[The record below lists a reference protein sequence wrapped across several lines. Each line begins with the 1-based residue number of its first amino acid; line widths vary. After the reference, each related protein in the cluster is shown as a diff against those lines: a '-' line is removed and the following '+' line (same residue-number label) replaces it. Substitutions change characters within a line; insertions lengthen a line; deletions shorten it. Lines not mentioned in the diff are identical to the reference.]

1 MAYTERPRN
10 PDYGLYPGAEE
21 FLGAPPF
28 SGWDEENGRWHPDYE
43 PGQPGDP
50 NYKPPTADPP
60 PAAAPPKNPFDTSKV
75 PSGIPVDWA
84 KSFIASNPGDY
95 HRLASAYGSQRT
107 GGNDTP
113 DGSAAPSPPPS
124 SSTLAPVQS
133 WLQQAPPPAAAPPP
147 PDPYAALAAQQQA
160 AYAAAQQQ
168 QNTLLQQMMEQ
179 QRQRDTA
186 AAQQEAARKARADEL
201 YGTLSG
207 RARQSLDVD
216 ANDPIISGQ
225 VNNFRNEQTRAL
237 RNMQS
242 EASEAGR
249 GMGPAAL
256 AVAAERAGTATGGF
270 QSELLARELSSR
282 RAEVANAIASMG
294 GMLSADQ
301 QVGLQRELAGI
312 DSAIKQYQLGQGN
325 QGLDLQRELGLGG
338 QNLQRELGFG
348 GLGLQRDLG
357 FGDLN
362 LRNQLG
368 NRGLDLDQLRALLT
382 NRQFYSDLGLR
393 QQQLNSNNDQFTS
406 RLGFDTADRSMYWDA
421 LKSGL
426 LSG

>member
-1 MAYTERPRN
+1 
-10 PDYGLYPGAEE
+10 
-21 FLGAPPF
+21 
-28 SGWDEENGRWHPDYE
+28 
-43 PGQPGDP
+43 
-50 NYKPPTADPP
+50 
-60 PAAAPPKNPFDTSKV
+60 
-75 PSGIPVDWA
+75 
-84 KSFIASNPGDY
+84 
-95 HRLASAYGSQRT
+95 
-107 GGNDTP
+107 
-113 DGSAAPSPPPS
+113 
-124 SSTLAPVQS
+124 
-133 WLQQAPPPAAAPPP
+133 
-147 PDPYAALAAQQQA
+147 
-160 AYAAAQQQ
+160 
-168 QNTLLQQMMEQ
+168 MEQ

-186 AAQQEAARKARADEL
+186 ATQQEAARKAKADEL

-207 RARQSLDVD
+207 RARQSLNVD

-237 RNMQS
+237 RNLQS

-301 QVGLQRELAGI
+301 QAGLQRELAGI

-325 QGLDLQRELGLGG
+325 QSLGLQRELGLGG

-368 NRGLDLDQLRALLT
+368 NRGLDLDQLRTLLT

-406 RLGFDTADRSMYWDA
+406 RLGFDTADRQAYWDA
-421 LKSGL
+421 LKSNL
-426 LSG
+426 LSNG